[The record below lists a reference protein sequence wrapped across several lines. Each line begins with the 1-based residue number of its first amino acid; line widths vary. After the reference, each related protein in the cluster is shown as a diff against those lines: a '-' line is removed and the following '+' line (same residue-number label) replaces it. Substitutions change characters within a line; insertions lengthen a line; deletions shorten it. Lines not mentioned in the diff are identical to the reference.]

1 VTNSLNPKIVLA
13 PGEEAIFRPGDKV
26 RLKDRTP
33 IGHYRVPTYLRRKTG
48 VMEAVIEPTGIDNE
62 EEGYGADHRVA
73 SGQILPARESLS

>member
-48 VMEAVIEPTGIDNE
+48 VIEAVIEPTGMTTRKKVMA
-62 EEGYGADHRVA
+62 GMQA
-73 SGQILPARESLS
+73 SVVIITA